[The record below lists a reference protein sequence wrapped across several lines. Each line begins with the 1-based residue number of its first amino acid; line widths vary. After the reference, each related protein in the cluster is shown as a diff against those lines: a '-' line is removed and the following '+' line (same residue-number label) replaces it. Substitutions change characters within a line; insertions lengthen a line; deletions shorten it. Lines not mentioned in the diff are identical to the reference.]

1 MTSAGVIDDYVT
13 GLSHTLRGP
22 RRPKLDM
29 ITEARDSLLDTAEAL
44 EGEGLDRAEA
54 ERIAVEEFG
63 PINEIA
69 PGYQEGLSISAGRRL
84 ACLLFLSVP
93 LTSLMW
99 SLIWRVLPTDPT
111 AYATWPVW
119 FVSVARGLDI
129 LQLSGGALSGI
140 ALVALGRGLRRIR
153 RPRLITRSLAVLVY
167 VTLPVTLALST
178 ALAYGS
184 KQPEGFATHPLVIV
198 VLLTSFMSW
207 LLQLYGATRCMRLT
221 RREPVTTR
229 LQDAVAA

>member
-22 RRPKLDM
+22 RGPKLDM

-63 PINEIA
+63 PIDEIA

-93 LTSLMW
+93 LTSLLW
-99 SLIWRVLPTDPT
+99 SLIWRVLPDDPT
-111 AYATWPVW
+111 AYATWPGW
-119 FVSVARGLDI
+119 FVPVARGLDV

-153 RPRLITRSLAVLVY
+153 RPRLVTRSLAVLVY
-167 VTLPVTLALST
+167 VMLPATLMLSAALT
-178 ALAYGS
+178 YGS
-184 KQPEGFATHPLVIV
+184 HHPEGFSTHPLVIV
-198 VLLTSFMSW
+198 VILTSSASW
-207 LLQLYGATRCMRLT
+207 LLQLYCATRCMRLT
-221 RREPVTTR
+221 RREPATAR
-229 LQDAVAA
+229 LKDAVTA